1 MDRNLNRRVESLVLI
16 EDKAHKAELIEIFD
30 QYLDPTIT
38 SWHLL
43 EDGNWKLIN
52 QSNDGKP
59 LQDLHAK
66 MIKLYKEL
74 V

>member
-1 MDRNLNRRVESLVLI
+1 MNFKVNSPGDALNLSN
-16 EDKAHKAELIEIFD
+16 
-30 QYLDPTIT
+30 
-38 SWHLL
+38 LL
-43 EDGNWKLIN
+43 KDGNWKRVN

>member
-16 EDKAHKAELIEIFD
+16 EDKAHKAELIKIFD
-30 QYLDPTIT
+30 QYLDPTIV

-43 EDGNWKLIN
+43 KDGNWKRVN